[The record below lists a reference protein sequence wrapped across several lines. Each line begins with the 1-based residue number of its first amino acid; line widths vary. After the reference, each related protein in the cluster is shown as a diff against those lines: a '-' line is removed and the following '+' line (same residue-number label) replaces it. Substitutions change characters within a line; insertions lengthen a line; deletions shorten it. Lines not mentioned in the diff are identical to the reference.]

1 MQAAWFFCHTA
12 APFPV
17 NLAMPDATE
26 PFLAYCLS
34 VLQGDP
40 FVIDELR
47 FAGFDCSPAAWSF
60 TLPALHAFL
69 TEHLHV
75 TLAYKAF
82 IQQLFASDINL
93 RLREH
98 GAEIAIADN
107 QGKVNSSRYCLRRL
121 PL

>member
-1 MQAAWFFCHTA
+1 
-12 APFPV
+12 
-17 NLAMPDATE
+17 MPDAPE
-26 PFLAYCLS
+26 AFLACCHA
-34 VLQGDP
+34 VLLGDP
-40 FVIDELR
+40 SAIEELR
-47 FAGFDCSPAAWSF
+47 SAGFDCALAAWSF

-75 TLAYKAF
+75 TLDYKAF

-107 QGKVNSSRYCLRRL
+107 RGKVNSSRYCLRRL

>member
-1 MQAAWFFCHTA
+1 
-12 APFPV
+12 
-17 NLAMPDATE
+17 MPDVTE
-26 PFLAYCLS
+26 TFLSCCLPI
-34 VLQGDP
+34 LQGDP

-47 FAGFDCSPAAWSF
+47 SAGFDCSLAAWSF
-60 TLPALHAFL
+60 TLPALHVFL
-69 TEHLHV
+69 TEQRQL
-75 TLAYKAF
+75 TLTYKAF